1 MTTAAHPARR
11 PVYSRVHVDRSRGAI
26 SGVLLVLLGIWG
38 GLIPFIGPIFGYA
51 YTPDRA
57 WQFTMGRLWLEILP
71 AIATVLG
78 GLMLLASAD
87 RRVTIFGGWLAAVAG
102 AWFAV
107 GPTLSRLFNGGV
119 AAAGSP
125 ASAAPTQAALEEIGF
140 FIGLGVVIVFLAAL
154 GLGRHSVVSVKDV
167 EQAGTGRRRRVVDAD
182 DVEGEDD
189 DLLP

>member
-1 MTTAAHPARR
+1 MTTAAHSARR

-140 FIGLGVVIVFLAAL
+140 FVGLGVVIVFLAAL